1 MEVTVKGNNKHHKIP
16 RSRGGKD
23 ENNIVSLPAN
33 FHQAWHVL
41 FDNLTVQEAHRLID
55 MVMVAGHEHSGQDIE
70 NLRQQLK
77 HSAEVSAVIHT
88 HIVQDHEMETVTT

>member
-1 MEVTVKGNNKHHKIP
+1 MEVMVRGNNKHHILP

-33 FHQAWHVL
+33 FHQAWHL
-41 FDNLTVQEAHRLID
+41 MFDNLTVQEAHQLID
-55 MVMVAGHEHSGQDIE
+55 MVMQPNCEFSGQDIE

-77 HSAEVSAVIHT
+77 
-88 HIVQDHEMETVTT
+88 Q